1 MSITPEGQL
10 SLKPGEKAEYKVL
23 ITAPSYFI
31 EGTHQLT
38 FDISGKLV
46 YGFVTE
52 ESVIEMERDVA
63 YEKVITLKIL
73 EMDRKAAEIALINA
87 QGLITDMRIKGYNVE
102 TVKPILALVEDA
114 YKKDLFG
121 EMSGQA
127 EKIEKIFSLASAADA
142 KISSIKSLIETS
154 KERYIEVSESER
166 SVNLAIAAFERGNFE
181 LASQRAEEAELVY
194 ASEVKGV
201 IPIKWYLTEFKLQIL
216 GAFAVLMMIVFL
228 ASVSAKRTYLKHEI
242 RKCQE
247 EEDLLL
253 GLIKEVQRETFE
265 KNSKSIEEYNEALNQ
280 YEGKLA
286 DVLNSQ
292 LSYENRLAHL
302 ITFTSKHKML
312 LKEKEKIISKVK
324 SLQTRYIE
332 TGMIDTRI
340 YQNRVRSL
348 SERLAEIEE
357 NIASEDVK
365 KAMRRFGG
373 GKK

>member
-1 MSITPEGQL
+1 
-10 SLKPGEKAEYKVL
+10 
-23 ITAPSYFI
+23 
-31 EGTHQLT
+31 
-38 FDISGKLV
+38 
-46 YGFVTE
+46 
-52 ESVIEMERDVA
+52 
-63 YEKVITLKIL
+63 
-73 EMDRKAAEIALINA
+73 
-87 QGLITDMRIKGYNVE
+87 MRIKGYNVE

-265 KNSKSIEEYNEALNQ
+265 KTAR
-280 YEGKLA
+280 A
-286 DVLNSQ
+286 
-292 LSYENRLAHL
+292 
-302 ITFTSKHKML
+302 
-312 LKEKEKIISKVK
+312 
-324 SLQTRYIE
+324 
-332 TGMIDTRI
+332 
-340 YQNRVRSL
+340 
-348 SERLAEIEE
+348 
-357 NIASEDVK
+357 
-365 KAMRRFGG
+365 
-373 GKK
+373 